1 MLDEMEVKKTPAVKS
16 RPEMKS
22 LAHWTA
28 GAGKSPANPGQPMS
42 LWDMAMAVREF
53 ARKQPVTFAR
63 LPIGWPGEAYE
74 FNGPLSFMGN
84 DGGGAVGTG
93 PGHTI
98 GAALALKDSG
108 RLTIG
113 VLGDGDYLM
122 GVNALWTASR
132 MEIPVMIVVADNRS
146 YYNDEMHQE
155 RVAQARNR
163 PVQNRWIGQRIDD
176 PRVDLVA
183 MARAQGF
190 ESEDP
195 VSTTE
200 ALAEALR
207 KGAEVVA
214 KGGRY
219 FIDSVITPG
228 YADTAPDQRAGG

>member
-1 MLDEMEVKKTPAVKS
+1 
-16 RPEMKS
+16 
-22 LAHWTA
+22 
-28 GAGKSPANPGQPMS
+28 
-42 LWDMAMAVREF
+42 
-53 ARKQPVTFAR
+53 
-63 LPIGWPGEAYE
+63 
-74 FNGPLSFMGN
+74 MGN

-98 GAALALKDSG
+98 GAALALKDAG

-200 ALAEALR
+200 ALAKALK

-228 YADTAPDQRAGG
+228 YADSGPDQRSGG